1 MPFYI
6 PNGPEFP
13 FFHILHQHLFSGFL
27 FVYNDSYPN
36 ECEGLPHC
44 DLDVHFP
51 DVRGSRQGNDQKC
64 AVCFSANEVCRE
76 DLEVT
81 RIS

>member
-1 MPFYI
+1 MDQSS
-6 PNGPEFP
+6 N
-13 FFHILHQHLFSGFL
+13 FSTSSTNTYFLDFCL

-44 DLDVHFP
+44 DLDVHFR

-64 AVCFSANEVCRE
+64 AVRFSGNEVCRE

-81 RIS
+81 RTS